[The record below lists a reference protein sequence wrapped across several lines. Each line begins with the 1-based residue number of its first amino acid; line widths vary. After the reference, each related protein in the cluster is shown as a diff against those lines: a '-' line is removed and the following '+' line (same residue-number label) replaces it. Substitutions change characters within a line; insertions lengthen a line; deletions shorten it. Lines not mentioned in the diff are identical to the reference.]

1 MAKIPFNVDA
11 NTARLIGR
19 ENVSKLDGAIIEIIK
34 NAYDAD
40 ATICALYFDADN
52 QKLWIV
58 DNGCGMDEDIVKK
71 HWMSIGFSDKDVEL
85 KSEKGRIKTGAKGI
99 GRFALDRLGADCTM
113 YTYNGGNHIV
123 WHVNWEEFVRGV
135 NINDVYAD
143 LENSNFVD
151 GGLFEEI
158 KNNDLRELVI
168 NSFNT
173 GTIFEITGLRDAWD
187 ESFLERLRNNLTS
200 LIPPSL
206 SNSFKVYL
214 YSQQTQTQDAQIV
227 SELLSSYDYAI
238 DFDISQ
244 SGDVKISILRNEF
257 EFGTKFDYIIE
268 NAGFDNKDRD
278 YFNGE
283 PIIITKNIKDFH
295 VGVTEDN
302 PYSLGAFSG
311 KICFYKIVSQEKNEV
326 KYYYKPFE
334 HRKSLIKKYGGIK
347 IYRDGFR
354 VRPYGESGTPQF
366 DWLLLSARHY
376 ISAYPISSKL
386 GNWTVDS
393 SQVIGEINISRLNE
407 TLNDQAN
414 REGIFEDRDFD
425 VFKKI
430 IVEIL
435 SYLETDRQD
444 VIRKLS
450 DLWDK
455 NNQAQKAE
463 NDIRDKYER
472 YQKNKGTKKNSE
484 SEKSEKD
491 NEKSEKNDE
500 YVHVEDA
507 QKAIEGKE
515 ALISDLEDENRLLRS
530 LATTGIAINTYMHE
544 IRALIHD
551 LKMNSKRASEAYRIR
566 NDIEEA
572 VASINEVR
580 SVTKDFESWFQ
591 VTIGSTRADK
601 RTRQKINVVELISKC
616 IESWKKSLGD
626 DIEFETTFSEDEIY
640 LVCFPYEIE
649 SILHNLISN
658 SFKSFKRGNT
668 TDKTISLVVTF
679 NDGKLKLSY
688 SDNGEGLLPEFKE
701 NPDIILKQMVTGDIV
716 NGQKQGTGLGMWI
729 VNNIISDYKGKI
741 DLTKNIKSESGF
753 YIDIII

>member
-40 ATICALYFDADN
+40 ATVCALYFDADN
-52 QKLWIV
+52 HKLWVV
-58 DNGCGMDEDIVKK
+58 DNGCGMDEAIVKK
-71 HWMSIGFSDKDVEL
+71 HWMSIGFSDKEVEL

-143 LENSNFVD
+143 LENSNFIEN
-151 GGLFEEI
+151 GLFEKI
-158 KNNDLRELVI
+158 KNDDFRDLVV
-168 NSFNT
+168 NNFNT
-173 GTIFEITGLRDAWD
+173 GTIFEIGELRDVWD
-187 ESFLERLRNNLTS
+187 ETFFERLKNNLTS

-214 YSQQTQTQDAQIV
+214 YNRETKTEDAQII
-227 SELLSSYDYAI
+227 SELLTSYDYAL
-238 DFDISQ
+238 DFDVTKD
-244 SGDVKISILRNEF
+244 GDVKISVFRNEV
-257 EFGTKFDYIIE
+257 EFGAKFDYVIS
-268 NAGFDNKDRD
+268 NAGFSDNDKNH
-278 YFNGE
+278 FNGE
-283 PIIITKNIKDFH
+283 PIVFNKKVEDLH
-295 VGVTEDN
+295 VGITEYN
-302 PYSLGAFSG
+302 PYKLGAFSG
-311 KICFYKIVSQEKNEV
+311 RICFYKIVSQEKNEL

-376 ISAYPISSKL
+376 ISAYPVGSKS

-414 REGIFEDRDFD
+414 REGIFEDKDFEL
-425 VFKKI
+425 FKKI
-430 IVEIL
+430 IISII
-435 SYLETDRQD
+435 SYLETDRQS
-444 VIRKLS
+444 VMRKLS
-450 DLWDK
+450 DLWDRD
-455 NNQAQKAE
+455 NQSQKAE
-463 NDIRDKYER
+463 DDIRDKYDR
-472 YQKNKGTKKNSE
+472 YQKSKK
-484 SEKSEKD
+484 EKEDS
-491 NEKSEKNDE
+491 KSKKADSDA

-507 QKAIEGKE
+507 QKAIEGKD
-515 ALISDLEDENRLLRS
+515 AQISDLEDENRLLRS

-566 NDIEEA
+566 NNIEEA
-572 VASINEVR
+572 ITSINKVR
-580 SVTKDFESWFQ
+580 NVTKDFESWFQ

-601 RTRQKINVVELISKC
+601 RTRQKVNVVELITKC
-616 IESWKKSLGD
+616 IESWEKSLGD
-626 DIEFETTFSEDEIY
+626 DIEFKSTFSEDEIY

-668 TDKTISLVVTF
+668 VNKKIFIFVKS
-679 NDGKLKLSY
+679 NDGKLIISY
-688 SDNGEGLLPEFKE
+688 SDNGNGLLPEFKE
-701 NPDIILKQMVTGDIV
+701 NPDVILKQMVTGDIV
-716 NGQKQGTGLGMWI
+716 DGQKQGTGLGMWI

-741 DLTKNIKSESGF
+741 DLTKNIKSEKGF

>member
-40 ATICALYFDADN
+40 ATLCALYFDVDN

-58 DNGCGMDEDIVKK
+58 DNGCGMNEDIVKK
-71 HWMSIGFSDKDVEL
+71 HWMSIGFSNKDVDL

-113 YTYNGGNHIV
+113 YTYNGSSHIV
-123 WHVNWEEFVRGV
+123 WHVNWEEFVRGI

-143 LENSNFVD
+143 LDNNNFIEN
-151 GGLFEEI
+151 GLFEKI
-158 KNNDLRELVI
+158 KNDDFRDLVI
-168 NSFNT
+168 KKFNT
-173 GTIFEITGLRDAWD
+173 GTIFEIGELRDVWD
-187 ESFLERLRNNLTS
+187 KTFFERLKNNLTS

-214 YSQQTQTQDAQIV
+214 YNKETKTKDAQIV
-227 SELLSSYDYAI
+227 SELLSSYDYAV
-238 DFDISQ
+238 DFDVSKD
-244 SGDVKISILRNEF
+244 GNVKISVFRNEV
-257 EFGTKFDYIIE
+257 EFGAKFDYVIS
-268 NAGFDNKDRD
+268 NAGFSDNDKNH
-278 YFNGE
+278 FNGE
-283 PIIITKNIKDFH
+283 PIVFNKKVEELH
-295 VGVTEDN
+295 VGITEDN
-302 PYSLGAFSG
+302 PYKLGAFSG
-311 KICFYKIVSQEKNEV
+311 RICFYKIVSQEKNEL

-376 ISAYPISSKL
+376 ISAYPVGSRS

-414 REGIFEDRDFD
+414 REGIFEDKDFEL
-425 VFKKI
+425 FKKLI
-430 IVEIL
+430 IGIL
-435 SYLETDRQD
+435 SYLEADRQS
-444 VIRKLS
+444 VMRKLS
-450 DLWDK
+450 DLWDRD
-455 NNQAQKAE
+455 NQSQKAE
-463 NDIRDKYER
+463 DAIRDKYDR
-472 YQKNKGTKKNSE
+472 YQKSKK
-484 SEKSEKD
+484 EKEDSKRKEAD
-491 NEKSEKNDE
+491 SDE

-507 QKAIEGKE
+507 QKAIDGKD
-515 ALISDLEDENRLLRS
+515 AQISDLEDENRLLRS

-551 LKMNSKRASEAYRIR
+551 LKMNAKRASEAYRIR
-566 NDIEEA
+566 NNIEEA
-572 VASINEVR
+572 VTSINEVR
-580 SVTKDFESWFQ
+580 NVTKDFESWFQ

-601 RTRQKINVVELISKC
+601 RTRQKVNVVELISKC

-626 DIEFETTFSEDEIY
+626 DIEFETIFSEDEIC
-640 LVCFPYEIE
+640 LICFPYEIE

-668 TDKTISLVVTF
+668 SNKKISVSVAL
-679 NDGKLKLSY
+679 NDDKLKISY
-688 SDNGEGLLPEFKE
+688 SDNGDGLLPEFKE

-741 DLTKNIKSESGF
+741 DLTKNIKSKNGF
-753 YIDIII
+753 YIDITI

>member
-40 ATICALYFDADN
+40 ATVCALYFDVDTH
-52 QKLWIV
+52 KLWVV
-58 DNGCGMDEDIVKK
+58 DNGCGMDEAIVKK
-71 HWMSIGFSDKDVEL
+71 HWMSIGFSDKDVDL

-113 YTYNGGNHIV
+113 YTYNGGNHLV

-143 LENSNFVD
+143 LENSNFIEK
-151 GGLFEEI
+151 GLFKKI
-158 KNNDLRELVI
+158 KNDDFRDLVVK
-168 NSFNT
+168 NFDT
-173 GTIFEITGLRDAWD
+173 GTIFEIGELRDAWD
-187 ESFLERLRNNLTS
+187 ETFFERLKNNLTS

-214 YSQQTQTQDAQIV
+214 YNKDTKTENAQII
-227 SELLSSYDYAI
+227 SELLTSYDYAL
-238 DFDISQ
+238 DFDVSKD
-244 SGDVKISILRNEF
+244 GDVKISVFRNEV
-257 EFGTKFDYIIE
+257 EFGAKFDYVIS
-268 NAGFDNKDRD
+268 NAGFSDDDKNH
-278 YFNGE
+278 FNGE
-283 PIIITKNIKDFH
+283 PIVFNKKVEDLH
-295 VGVTEDN
+295 VGITEDN
-302 PYSLGAFSG
+302 PYKLGAFSG
-311 KICFYKIVSQEKNEV
+311 RICFYKIVSQEKNEL

-376 ISAYPISSKL
+376 ISAYPVGSKS

-414 REGIFEDRDFD
+414 REGIFEDKDFEL
-425 VFKKI
+425 FKKLI
-430 IVEIL
+430 ISIL
-435 SYLETDRQD
+435 SYLEADRQS
-444 VIRKLS
+444 VMRKLS
-450 DLWDK
+450 DLWDRD
-455 NNQAQKAE
+455 NQSQKAE
-463 NDIRDKYER
+463 DDIRDKYDR
-472 YQKNKGTKKNSE
+472 YQKSKK
-484 SEKSEKD
+484 EKEDS
-491 NEKSEKNDE
+491 KSKEADSDE

-507 QKAIEGKE
+507 QKAIEGKD
-515 ALISDLEDENRLLRS
+515 AQISDLEDENRLLRS

-566 NDIEEA
+566 NNIEEA
-572 VASINEVR
+572 VTAINEVR
-580 SVTKDFESWFQ
+580 NVTKDFESWFQ

-601 RTRQKINVVELISKC
+601 RTRQKVNVVELISKC

-626 DIEFETTFSEDEIY
+626 DIEFETFYNEDEIY

-668 TDKTISLVVTF
+668 ARKKISVYVAV
-679 NDGKLKLSY
+679 NDGKLKISY

-741 DLTKNIKSESGF
+741 DLTKNIKSENGF

>member
-19 ENVSKLDGAIIEIIK
+19 ENVSKLDGAIIEIVK

-40 ATICALYFDADN
+40 AGFCAMFFDADN
-52 QKLWIV
+52 NKLWIV
-58 DNGCGMDEDIVKK
+58 DNGNGMDEKIVKK
-71 HWMSIGFSDKDVEL
+71 HWMSIGFSDKDVAL

-99 GRFALDRLGADCTM
+99 GRFALDRLGANCTM
-113 YTYNGGNHIV
+113 YTYNGGEHIV
-123 WHVNWEEFVRGV
+123 WNVDWEEFVRGV
-135 NINDVYAD
+135 NISDVYAD
-143 LENSNFVD
+143 LEKSNFIEN
-151 GGLFEEI
+151 GLFEKI
-158 KNNDLRELVI
+158 GNDDLRELI
-168 NSFNT
+168 FENFKT
-173 GTIFEITGLRDAWD
+173 GTVFEISALRDVWD
-187 ESFLERLRNNLTS
+187 KSFLEKLKNNLTS

-206 SNSFKVYL
+206 NDTFIVYL
-214 YSQQTQTQDAQIV
+214 YSNETKTKEAQIV
-227 SELLSSYDYAI
+227 SELLTSYDYAI
-238 DFDISQ
+238 DFEVSQ
-244 SGDVKISILRNEF
+244 TGDVTISVMRNEF
-257 EFGTKFDYIIE
+257 EFRSKFDYIIE
-268 NAGFDNKDRD
+268 NAGFSETDRSYFEGKPIFINKHV
-278 YFNGE
+278 
-283 PIIITKNIKDFH
+283 KDFH
-295 VGVTEDN
+295 VGVTDAQ

-311 KICFYKIVSQEKNEV
+311 KICFYKIVSQEKNEA

-334 HRKSLIKKYGGIK
+334 HRKSLIKRYGGIK

-376 ISAYPISSKL
+376 NSAYPISSKL
-386 GNWTVDS
+386 GNWTVDA
-393 SQVIGEINISRLNE
+393 SQVMGEINISRLNE

-430 IVEIL
+430 IVAII

-472 YQKNKGTKKNSE
+472 YQKSKDEKK
-484 SEKSEKD
+484 KSKAEETPND
-491 NEKSEKNDE
+491 DE

-515 ALISDLEDENRLLRS
+515 AQISDLEDENRLLRS

-580 SVTKDFESWFQ
+580 RVTKDFESWFQ

-601 RTRQKINVVELISKC
+601 RTRQKVNVVELISKC

-626 DIEFETTFSEDEIY
+626 DIEFKTEFSESEIY

-649 SILHNLISN
+649 SIFHNLISN

-668 TDKTISLVVTF
+668 AIKNISVSVTL
-679 NDGKLKLSY
+679 NDEHLKICY
-688 SDNGEGLLPEFKE
+688 SDNGDGLLPEFKE
-701 NPDIILKQMVTGDIV
+701 NPDVILKQMVTGDIV

-741 DLTKNIKSESGF
+741 DLSRNIKSESGF

>member
-40 ATICALYFDADN
+40 ATLCALYFDADN

-113 YTYNGGNHIV
+113 YTYNGGDHIV
-123 WHVNWEEFVRGV
+123 WHVNWEQFVRGV

-143 LENSNFVD
+143 LENSNFVEN
-151 GGLFEEI
+151 GLFENI
-158 KNNDLRELVI
+158 GNKDFKDLVV
-168 NSFNT
+168 NGFNT
-173 GTIFEITGLRDAWD
+173 GTVFEISELRDTWD
-187 ESFLERLRNNLTS
+187 ETFFKRLKNNLSS

-214 YSQQTQTQDAQIV
+214 YSKETTTDEARIV
-227 SELLSSYDYAI
+227 SELLTSYDYAV
-238 DFDISQ
+238 DFEVSKN
-244 SGDVKISILRNEF
+244 GDVKISVFRNEV
-257 EFGTKFDYIIE
+257 EFGAKFDYVIN
-268 NAGFDNKDRD
+268 NAGFNVMDKG

-283 PIIITKNIKDFH
+283 PIVFNKNVKDLH
-295 VGVTEDN
+295 VGITEDT
-302 PYSLGAFSG
+302 PYRLGAFSG
-311 KICFYKIVSQEKNEV
+311 KICFYKIVAQEKNEL

-376 ISAYPISSKL
+376 ISAYPVGSKA

-414 REGIFEDRDFD
+414 REGIFEDKDFEL
-425 VFKKI
+425 FKKI
-430 IVEIL
+430 IVNIL
-435 SYLETDRQD
+435 SYLEADRQS
-444 VIRKLS
+444 VMRKLS
-450 DLWDK
+450 DLWDRD
-455 NNQAQKAE
+455 NQAQKAE
-463 NDIRDKYER
+463 DDIRDKYER
-472 YQKNKGTKKNSE
+472 YKKSKE
-484 SEKSEKD
+484 EKEGSKSEKT
-491 NEKSEKNDE
+491 EKDDE

-515 ALISDLEDENRLLRS
+515 AQISDLEDENRLLRS

-601 RTRQKINVVELISKC
+601 RTRQKVNIVELISKC

-626 DIEFETTFSEDEIY
+626 DIEFETIFSEEEIY

-668 TDKTISLVVTF
+668 TNKKISVTVTLA
-679 NDGKLKLSY
+679 NEKLKISY
-688 SDNGEGLLPEFKE
+688 SDNGEGLLPEFKD

-729 VNNIISDYKGKI
+729 VNNIISDYRGKI

>member
-19 ENVSKLDGAIIEIIK
+19 ENVSKSDGAIIEIIK

-40 ATICALYFDADN
+40 ATLCALYYDVDN

-113 YTYNGGNHIV
+113 YTYNGGNHII
-123 WHVNWEEFVRGV
+123 WHVNWEQFVRGV

-143 LENSNFVD
+143 LENSNFVES
-151 GGLFEEI
+151 GLFEKIGNNDFKNLVVNGFKTGTVFEI
-158 KNNDLRELVI
+158 SELRDTWDETFFKRLKNNL
-168 NSFNT
+168 S
-173 GTIFEITGLRDAWD
+173 
-187 ESFLERLRNNLTS
+187 S

-214 YSQQTQTQDAQIV
+214 YNKETTTDEARIF
-227 SELLSSYDYAI
+227 SELLTSYDYAV
-238 DFDISQ
+238 DFDVSKN
-244 SGDVKISILRNEF
+244 GDVKISVFRNEV
-257 EFGTKFDYIIE
+257 EFGAKFDYVIN
-268 NAGFDNKDRD
+268 NAGFNDKDKD

-283 PIIITKNIKDFH
+283 PIVFHKNVKELH
-295 VGVTEDN
+295 VGITEDT
-302 PYSLGAFSG
+302 PYRLGAFSG
-311 KICFYKIVSQEKNEV
+311 KICFYKIVAQEKNEQ

-376 ISAYPISSKL
+376 VSAYPVGSKF
-386 GNWTVDS
+386 GNWTADS

-414 REGIFEDRDFD
+414 REGIFEDKDFEL
-425 VFKKI
+425 FKKL
-430 IVEIL
+430 IVSIL
-435 SYLETDRQD
+435 SYLESDRQS
-444 VIRKLS
+444 VMRKLS
-450 DLWDK
+450 DLWDRD
-455 NNQAQKAE
+455 NQSQKAE
-463 NDIRDKYER
+463 NDIKDKYER
-472 YQKNKGTKKNSE
+472 YKKSKEENAE
-484 SEKSEKD
+484 KEGAKSEKA
-491 NEKSEKNDE
+491 EKDDE

-515 ALISDLEDENRLLRS
+515 AQISDLEDENRLLRS

-566 NDIEEA
+566 NNIEEA

-601 RTRQKINVVELISKC
+601 RTRQKVNVVDLVSKC

-626 DIEFETTFSEDEIY
+626 DIEFETLFSEEEIY

-668 TDKTISLVVTF
+668 TNKKISVTVTLA
-679 NDGKLKLSY
+679 DEKIKISY
-688 SDNGEGLLPEFKE
+688 NDNGEGLLPEFKE

-741 DLTKNIKSESGF
+741 DLTKNIRSESGF

>member
-19 ENVSKLDGAIIEIIK
+19 ENVSKSDGAIIELIK
-34 NAYDAD
+34 NSYDAD
-40 ATICALYFDADN
+40 ATFCALYFDADN

-58 DNGCGMDEDIVKK
+58 DNGCGMDGDIIRK
-71 HWMSIGFSDKDVEL
+71 HWMSIGFSDKDIAL
-85 KSEKGRIKTGAKGI
+85 RSEKGRIKTGAKGI
-99 GRFALDRLGADCTM
+99 GRFALDRLGANCTM
-113 YTYNGGNHIV
+113 YTYNGGEHIV

-143 LENSNFVD
+143 VENSNFIES
-151 GGLFEEI
+151 GLFEKIESNEI
-158 KNNDLRELVI
+158 KNLVV
-168 NSFNT
+168 NNFYT
-173 GTIFEITGLRDAWD
+173 GTIFEISALRDTWD
-187 ESFLERLRNNLTS
+187 ETFFKRLKNNLTS

-214 YSQQTQTQDAQIV
+214 YNKETKTEDAQIV
-227 SELLSSYDYAI
+227 SELLTSYDYAV
-238 DFDISQ
+238 DFDVSKN
-244 SGDVKISILRNEF
+244 GDVKINVLRNEV
-257 EFGTKFDYIIE
+257 EFGTKFDYIIS
-268 NAGFDNKDRD
+268 NAGFIDKDKD

-283 PIIITKNIKDFH
+283 PIVFNKNVKELH
-295 VGVTEDN
+295 VGITEEN

-311 KICFYKIVSQEKNEV
+311 RICFYKIVSQEKNEI

-366 DWLLLSARHY
+366 DWLLLSSRHY
-376 ISAYPISSKL
+376 ISAYPVGSKS

-414 REGIFEDRDFD
+414 REGIFEDKDFEL
-425 VFKKI
+425 FKKI
-430 IVEIL
+430 IISIL
-435 SYLETDRQD
+435 SFLEADRQS
-444 VIRKLS
+444 VMRKLS
-450 DLWDK
+450 DLWERD
-455 NNQAQKAE
+455 NQSQKAE
-463 NDIRDKYER
+463 EDIRDKYER
-472 YQKNKGTKKNSE
+472 YQKSKTKRENSKSENTKK
-484 SEKSEKD
+484 D
-491 NEKSEKNDE
+491 DE

-507 QKAIEGKE
+507 QKAIEGKD
-515 ALISDLEDENRLLRS
+515 AQISDLEDENRLLRS

-566 NDIEEA
+566 NNIEEA

-580 SVTKDFESWFQ
+580 RVTKDFESWFQ

-601 RTRQKINVVELISKC
+601 RTRQKVNVVGIISNC
-616 IESWKKSLGD
+616 IEAWKKSLGN
-626 DIEFETTFSEDEIY
+626 DIEFETSFSEEEIS
-640 LVCFPYEIE
+640 LVCFPYEID
-649 SILHNLISN
+649 SIFHNLISN

-668 TDKTISLVVTF
+668 ANKKIFVDASF
-679 NDGKLKLSY
+679 NNGKLMISY

-729 VNNIISDYKGKI
+729 VNNIISDYRGKI
-741 DLTKNIKSESGF
+741 DLTKNIKSERGF
-753 YIDIII
+753 FIDIII